1 MGGILDEGIMEEQHD
16 KKIMTMASL
25 SAVVCGGVYYFLYN
39 PNIKESTVLTTKVN
53 PTIESEVQ
61 ENIEEKEEQQIDYA
75 SISKK
80 LDQYLI
86 GKQFNGTVL
95 VTDKEHVILN
105 KGYGYADVQNKIE
118 NTPQT
123 KYRVGSITKTV
134 VATSILQLQEKGKL
148 NIQDNVN
155 KYIPSFPV
163 DKNITLYH
171 LLTHTSGLPESG
183 KGKVNAASRI
193 NLVNWIGSQKLE
205 FPPGAGWRYTDYNYM
220 VLAYIIESISKKPL
234 GDYIKENIFTK
245 AEMHESGMGNMAQG
259 DQHFTKG
266 YVKKENVLEPAQKL
280 LMEWL
285 YGCGE
290 MYTTVGDMKKL
301 DEAIINGKL
310 LSEQS
315 RQAMFSPSTERKYA
329 YSFYIYPDY
338 FYNHGVLSGWNT
350 FNNFNKEKGTFVILF
365 SNVKNSIDDDFNN
378 EFRKMVSDL
387 LEQRG

>member
-1 MGGILDEGIMEEQHD
+1 MK
-16 KKIMTMASL
+16 KKIMIMASL
-25 SAVVCGGVYYFLYN
+25 SAVVCGGVYYFLDS
-39 PNIKESTVLTTKVN
+39 PDPKEQAVLTTKVT
-53 PTIESEVQ
+53 PAIESEVQ
-61 ENIEEKEEQQIDYA
+61 DNIEEVEKIDYA
-75 SISKK
+75 SISQK
-80 LDQYLI
+80 LDQYLV

-123 KYRVGSITKTV
+123 KYRIGSITKTV
-134 VATSILQLQEKGKL
+134 VATSILQLQEQGKL

-155 KYIPSFPV
+155 KYIPSFPA

-171 LLTHTSGLPESG
+171 LLTHTSGLPENG
-183 KGKVNAASRI
+183 KGKVNVASRI
-193 NLVNWIGSQKLE
+193 NLINWIGSQKLD
-205 FPPGAGWRYTDYNYM
+205 FPPGTGWKYTDYNYM
-220 VLAYIIESISKKPL
+220 VLAYIIENITKKPL

-245 AEMHESGMGNMAQG
+245 AEMHESGMGNMVPG
-259 DQHFTKG
+259 DKNFTKG
-266 YVKKENVLEPAQKL
+266 YVKKDQELVPAQKL
-280 LMEWL
+280 GMDWL
-285 YGCGE
+285 YGSGE

-315 RQAMFSPSTERKYA
+315 IQAMFTPSAERKYA
-329 YSFYIYPDY
+329 FSFYIYPD
-338 FYNHGVLSGWNT
+338 FFHNHGVLSGWNT

-365 SNVKNSIDDDFNN
+365 SNVKNGLDDDFNK
-378 EFRKMVSDL
+378 EFRKMVNDL

>member
-1 MGGILDEGIMEEQHD
+1 MF
-16 KKIMTMASL
+16 KKIMIMVSL
-25 SAVVCGGVYYFLYN
+25 SAVVCGGIYYFLSS
-39 PNIKESTVLTTKVN
+39 PKEQTVLTSKVT
-53 PTIESEVQ
+53 PAIESEVKD
-61 ENIEEKEEQQIDYA
+61 NIEKKEEQQIDYS
-75 SISKK
+75 SISQQ
-80 LDQYLI
+80 LDQYLV

-123 KYRVGSITKTV
+123 KYRIGSITKTV
-134 VATSILQLQEKGKL
+134 VATSILQLQEQGKL

-155 KYIPSFPV
+155 KYIPSFPA

-171 LLTHTSGLPESG
+171 LLTHTSGLPENG
-183 KGKVNAASRI
+183 KGKVNVASRI
-193 NLVNWIGSQKLE
+193 HLINWIGSQTLA
-205 FPPGAGWRYTDYNYM
+205 FPPGTGWKYTDYNYM
-220 VLAYIIESISKKPL
+220 VLAYIIENVTKKPL

-245 AEMHESGMGNMAQG
+245 AEMHESGMGDMVLG
-259 DQHFTKG
+259 DKNFTKG
-266 YVKKENVLEPAQKL
+266 YVKKDQALVPAQKL
-280 LMEWL
+280 GMDWL

-315 RQAMFSPSTERKYA
+315 IQAMFTPSAERKYA
-329 YSFYIYPDY
+329 FSFYIYPDY
-338 FYNHGVLSGWNT
+338 FHNHGVLSGWNT

-365 SNVKNSIDDDFNN
+365 SNVKNSMDDDFNK
-378 EFRKMVSDL
+378 EFRKMVNDL